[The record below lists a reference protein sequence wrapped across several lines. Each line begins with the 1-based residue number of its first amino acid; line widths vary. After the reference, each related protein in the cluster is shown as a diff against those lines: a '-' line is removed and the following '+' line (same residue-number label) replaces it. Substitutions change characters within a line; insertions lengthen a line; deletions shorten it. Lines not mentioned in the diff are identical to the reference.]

1 MHNNNL
7 HENISNRKDYIFH
20 KGQSIIYHGE
30 EASVINVRPIFIIK
44 IKDKNQVICGDHL
57 LDDVSPYKN

>member
-1 MHNNNL
+1 MHNENL
-7 HENISNRKDYIFH
+7 HETISNMKDCIFH